1 MSNNIEKLKAFKINV
16 IGTYKLNKLDDINPF
31 GCIYLNNFKDWNEL
45 KGNKIFFNLND
56 DNFKIPFA
64 KIKEVMI
71 ESIEK
76 SNYIILKLDSDS
88 SSVSFY
94 LNTLPRLILNDLV
107 EVLVNK
113 TDFIGS
119 TGNLV
124 YDEKF
129 IMSLIINDPSKELDV
144 VKTDTTNIPS
154 LDSNIF
160 DLKTKPIIPVG
171 IPLKEIEYPEVPNI
185 PPGVALY
192 NSPEKIKKVN
202 ELVVEENRKMKTL
215 YPHKKNCVLK
225 TTVII
230 AIFVITFT
238 LFLQAHKNS

>member
-16 IGTYKLNKLDDINPF
+16 IGNYKLNKLNEKNPF
-31 GCIYLNNFKDWNEL
+31 GSIYLDDLKDWNEV
-45 KGNKIFFNLND
+45 KGNKIFFNRYD

-94 LNTLPRLILNDLV
+94 LNSIPRLFSDDLI
-107 EVLVNK
+107 ELTINK

-119 TGNLV
+119 TGKIV
-124 YDEKF
+124 YHEKI

-144 VKTDTTNIPS
+144 VKTDTTNKPS
-154 LDSNIF
+154 SNTNVF
-160 DLKTKPIIPVG
+160 DLKTKAIIPVG
-171 IPLKEIEYPEVPNI
+171 IPLKEKVNPEVPNI
-185 PPGVALY
+185 PQGVSFY

-202 ELVVEENRKMKTL
+202 DVVLEEKRQMKIL
-215 YPHKKNCVLK
+215 YPLKKNCTVK

-230 AIFVITFT
+230 AIFVIIFT
-238 LFLQAHKNS
+238 LYLQANQKS

>member
-16 IGTYKLNKLDDINPF
+16 IGTYKLNKLNNLNPF
-31 GCIYLNNFKDWNEL
+31 GCIYLDNLKDWNEL

-56 DNFKIPFA
+56 DDFKIPFA
-64 KIKEVMI
+64 KIKEVMM
-71 ESIEK
+71 ESIDK

-94 LNTLPRLILNDLV
+94 LNSLPRLILNDLI
-107 EVLVNK
+107 ELTVNK

-119 TGNLV
+119 TGELV

-144 VKTDTTNIPS
+144 VKTDTTNTPS
-154 LDSNIF
+154 SSTNIF
-160 DLKTKPIIPVG
+160 DLKTKAIIPIG
-171 IPLKEIEYPEVPNI
+171 IPLKEKIYAEVPNV
-185 PPGVALY
+185 PPGVGLY

-202 ELVVEENRKMKTL
+202 DVVLEEKRQMKIL
-215 YPHKKNCVLK
+215 YPLKKNCMVK

-230 AIFVITFT
+230 AIFVIIFT
-238 LFLQAHKNS
+238 LYFQAHKNL